1 MGWRHVV
8 AGCTIVTPPVTRT
21 GHMSLVASSIS
32 YKPLAATI
40 SFENLEYPLMLTM
53 PWDNLNNFVGVIA
66 TNKDRILRT

>member
-1 MGWRHVV
+1 MLWLAVPLLPSLSSEM
-8 AGCTIVTPPVTRT
+8 VTCP
-21 GHMSLVASSIS
+21 LAASSIS
-32 YKPLAATI
+32 YKLLAATI